1 MFVILHNKRQKQ
13 IQITHKNLVLQKE
26 RVNTKKIIYNARKG
40 MSYKNKHIRICKI
53 GAKMD

>member
-13 IQITHKNLVLQKE
+13 IQITNLVLQKE